1 MVPKRSHDAAPGSD
15 SGGRDAVEIP
25 VETADG
31 TITATPTEAAALR
44 RTRVM
49 ADVLDE
55 AVRVPGTNYRVG
67 LDPILGVIAGSGDAV
82 AAAISLYPVL
92 EALRLDAPKRTLAKM
107 LALVATDLAV
117 GSIPIL
123 GTAFDAVW
131 KANAWN
137 VRALERHVDRTRY
150 GRRYV
155 DRTRYGRRRVTGV

>member
-67 LDPILGVIAGSGDAV
+67 LDPILGVG
-82 AAAISLYPVL
+82 
-92 EALRLDAPKRTLAKM
+92 EAHLRLDLGRDAEAEFVLAIRANL
-107 LALVATDLAV
+107 LAA
-117 GSIPIL
+117 
-123 GTAFDAVW
+123 
-131 KANAWN
+131 
-137 VRALERHVDRTRY
+137 E
-150 GRRYV
+150 
-155 DRTRYGRRRVTGV
+155 